1 VPNCETSAAATARSQ
16 TRAWLEERGYRVIEL
31 GAQELESDLVATK
44 EELAAKLAASVSK
57 S

>member
-1 VPNCETSAAATARSQ
+1 MAGTTSAAATARTQ

-31 GAQELESDLVATK
+31 GAQELESDLVMLK
-44 EELAAKLAASVSK
+44 EQLAAKLTAAVSK